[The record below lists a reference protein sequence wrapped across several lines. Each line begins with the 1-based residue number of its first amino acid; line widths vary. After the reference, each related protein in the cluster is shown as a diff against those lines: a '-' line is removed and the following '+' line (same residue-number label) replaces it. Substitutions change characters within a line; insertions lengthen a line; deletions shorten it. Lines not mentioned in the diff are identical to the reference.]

1 MKKRDK
7 RKEVAVILCIV
18 AILIIIL
25 MLVLFLP
32 KKDNNSVDNGNQN
45 NNNNNNENSQVE
57 NNNIGDTSNIINM
70 ENTENVSIE
79 DNKKVNTSSKFKE
92 EKVYN
97 NIVLKDVSLYT
108 DANTRITTFTATVE
122 NRSNERFN
130 GENLQITFLNNN
142 NEPINSIE
150 IYIDSLDAGSS
161 NSISAFSGDDVAN
174 AYDYQVSKME

>member
-1 MKKRDK
+1 
-7 RKEVAVILCIV
+7 
-18 AILIIIL
+18 
-25 MLVLFLP
+25 MLVLFSP
-32 KKDNNSVDNGNQN
+32 KKDNNTVDNSNQN
-45 NNNNNNENSQVE
+45 NNNDENSQVE
-57 NNNIGDTSNIINM
+57 NNNSIGDTSNIINM

-150 IYIDSLDAGSS
+150 IYIDGLDAGSS

>member
-1 MKKRDK
+1 MKRRDK

-32 KKDNNSVDNGNQN
+32 KKDNNTVDNSNQN
-45 NNNNNNENSQVE
+45 NNNDENSQVE
-57 NNNIGDTSNIINM
+57 NNNSIGDTSNIINM

-150 IYIDSLDAGSS
+150 IYIDGLDAGSS

>member
-32 KKDNNSVDNGNQN
+32 KKDNNTVDNSNQN
-45 NNNNNNENSQVE
+45 NNNDENSQVE
-57 NNNIGDTSNIINM
+57 NNNSIGDTSNIINM

-150 IYIDSLDAGSS
+150 IYIDGLDAGSS

>member
-1 MKKRDK
+1 M
-7 RKEVAVILCIV
+7 
-18 AILIIIL
+18 
-25 MLVLFLP
+25 
-32 KKDNNSVDNGNQN
+32 
-45 NNNNNNENSQVE
+45 
-57 NNNIGDTSNIINM
+57 
-70 ENTENVSIE
+70 
-79 DNKKVNTSSKFKE
+79 
-92 EKVYN
+92 
-97 NIVLKDVSLYT
+97 SLYT

-150 IYIDSLDAGSS
+150 IYIDGLDAGSS

>member
-7 RKEVAVILCIV
+7 RKEAAVILCIV

-32 KKDNNSVDNGNQN
+32 KKDNNTVDNSNQN
-45 NNNNNNENSQVE
+45 NNNDENSQVE
-57 NNNIGDTSNIINM
+57 NNNSIGDTSNIINM

-150 IYIDSLDAGSS
+150 IYIDGLDAGSS

>member
-32 KKDNNSVDNGNQN
+32 KKDNNTVDNSNQN
-45 NNNNNNENSQVE
+45 NNNDENSQVE
-57 NNNIGDTSNIINM
+57 NNNSIGDTANIINM

-108 DANTRITTFTATVE
+108 DANTRITTFTGTVE

-150 IYIDSLDAGSS
+150 IYIDGLDAGSS